1 MCCQESGTS
10 TYEKLKELRELRNN
24 YVLLAYGLIKE
35 VPQPP
40 RENPPT
46 PKYQDPDSDYNPAQS
61 LFASSNSST
70 ESESDDNTNNRRVS
84 KRNNSRGASKSTEDN
99 KTTAES
105 GSDDNTNNR
114 RASKSTEDN
123 KTTGQSTNK
132 KSIDDC
138 SHKSWLRCRRPA
150 LPEEIEDRLFEVI
163 DDINN
168 DDVVPDNK
176 TYIFACRVAKTY
188 HHIWL
193 VDGDHLHCER
203 ETLMTK
209 AIMEVFEQVPLDV
222 ECPYERQVE
231 LAFSQLLPMM
241 ETIFD
246 MPGRGMSIGSDGW
259 IDSMIKQPHNIP
271 YLWAAKYPRMEKA
284 LVKYLMTQGDKKTGY
299 PELRPGAYLCFGN
312 DRTCDYLHEY
322 WCLFECEYLRAVAR
336 VLVFI
341 ALSVFVLFD
350 AKESVCLVS

>member
-84 KRNNSRGASKSTEDN
+84 KRNNSRGASKS
-99 KTTAES
+99 KTTGQS
-105 GSDDNTNNR
+105 TNKKG
-114 RASKSTEDN
+114 ASKS